1 MAHSGVPSSVESKN
15 HLQSQFCS
23 LSPLQKDPCLPK
35 PPPMPSQAPKPP
47 HDCLPA
53 ITSLPAVH
61 ANLCVLTTQSDRD
74 VMSEL
79 PQVVIKPRGP
89 KPEPNQPQN
98 TRVMTGQCITQ
109 KDIDSTDYDEK
120 QITGKV
126 LNNQY
131 LSIKAMQGEES
142 VRKRGWVTYGKYKLK
157 RVKHTEKPSF
167 LRCFSR

>member
-1 MAHSGVPSSVESKN
+1 
-15 HLQSQFCS
+15 
-23 LSPLQKDPCLPK
+23 
-35 PPPMPSQAPKPP
+35 
-47 HDCLPA
+47 
-53 ITSLPAVH
+53 
-61 ANLCVLTTQSDRD
+61 
-74 VMSEL
+74 MSEL

-131 LSIKAMQGEES
+131 LSMLIDKNASKIRGNFWALKNLNEKKRKAMQGEES

-167 LRCFSR
+167 LRCFSRWGGLTGLVYTHKWWELP